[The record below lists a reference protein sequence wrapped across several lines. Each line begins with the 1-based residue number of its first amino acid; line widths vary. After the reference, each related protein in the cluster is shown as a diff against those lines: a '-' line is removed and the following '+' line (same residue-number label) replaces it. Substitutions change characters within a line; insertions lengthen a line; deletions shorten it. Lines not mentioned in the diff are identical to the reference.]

1 MNKFN
6 YKNNIYTLKELIE
19 LRSKSP
25 LYKNGIVLD
34 EQTGETID
42 ISEIDKWRDNYLSE
56 LFTQREKE
64 IMLNKKDKDSNL
76 KLYEQKFLE
85 NRITKEELYEL
96 IKMKQNS
103 NFFEIS
109 YEDFFIINC
118 KKEKPK
124 TISVSDYGRFM
135 LLLDLMSFK
144 NIIQH
149 KTNGR
154 QIKESLIL
162 EKLEFKTSKTLKNF
176 ITKLSNV
183 GMLSKSGHGNKR
195 FIHINPVYAK
205 RKIKIDQTI
214 YDLFKEDLKEYLSE
228 YEIKY
233 FEMQEDREVTYST
246 FEII

>member
-1 MNKFN
+1 MNKFS
-6 YKNNIYTLKELIE
+6 YKDNTYTLKELIE

-25 LYKNGIVLD
+25 MYKSGIVLD
-34 EQTGETID
+34 EQTGEVTD

-64 IMLNKKDKDSNL
+64 IMLNKKDKDNSL

-85 NRITKEELYEL
+85 NRITKEELYDL

-103 NFFEIS
+103 NFFEIN

-124 TISVSDYGRFM
+124 NISVSDYGRFM

-154 QIKESLIL
+154 QIKELLIL

-176 ITKLSNV
+176 ITKLSNA

-205 RKIKIDQTI
+205 RRIKIDQTI

-233 FEMQEDREVTYST
+233 FEMQEDKEVTCAT